1 MSRRKSSGETDTF
14 PQRSV
19 RVPLIRS
26 GITAATGS
34 DRNETDTERRGT
46 MIGKKRKG
54 TEAARRE
61 LLRKLRFEFV

>member
-1 MSRRKSSGETDTF
+1 MSRRKSSGKTETL

-34 DRNETDTERRGT
+34 DRNETDTERRGA